1 MDYLHGAD
9 TRECR
14 LTEEFTL
21 SGKMADEELK
31 KKRKIRGGHKGYVTT
46 TLEKVKAL
54 LDEFEPTPVNQLKT
68 YRIART
74 ENLNVLD
81 DEILSV

>member
-31 KKRKIRGGHKGYVTT
+31 KKRKIREGHIRYDDFGKGKSLT
-46 TLEKVKAL
+46 
-54 LDEFEPTPVNQLKT
+54 
-68 YRIART
+68 R
-74 ENLNVLD
+74 
-81 DEILSV
+81 